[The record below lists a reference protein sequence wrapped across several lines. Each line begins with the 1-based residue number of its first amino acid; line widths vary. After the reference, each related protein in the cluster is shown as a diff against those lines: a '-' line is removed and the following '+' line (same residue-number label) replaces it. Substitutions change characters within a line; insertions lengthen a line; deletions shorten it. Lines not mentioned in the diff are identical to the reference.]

1 MPGRGIVL
9 HNLPRWRFRD
19 SDRAKQFNPV
29 FLSRKRKRGQMLGRL
44 SAEPADEATTMT
56 EGTLSLH
63 LRNDLSELATLSRN
77 LEEFA
82 TSLGLAK
89 RTLFQL
95 NLVIDELVTNI
106 INYAYRDDAEHRI
119 TVIVRLDQGF
129 LIIRL
134 EDDGIPFNPVLS
146 DAPDCSCP
154 VERRAIGKLGI
165 HLARQ
170 FADDLVYERYG
181 NRNILTIT
189 KRVREDHLAEDPQK
203 GRSN

>member
-1 MPGRGIVL
+1 M
-9 HNLPRWRFRD
+9 
-19 SDRAKQFNPV
+19 A
-29 FLSRKRKRGQMLGRL
+29 
-44 SAEPADEATTMT
+44 MT

-63 LRNDLSELATLSRN
+63 LRNDLSELTTLSRS

-82 TSLGLAK
+82 TALGLSK

-119 TVIVRLDQGF
+119 SVIVRLEEGL

-134 EDDGIPFNPVLS
+134 EDDGVPFNPVLS
-146 DAPDCSCP
+146 DVPDCSCP
-154 VERRAIGKLGI
+154 VERRVVGKLGI

-170 FADDLVYERYG
+170 FADELVYERCD
-181 NRNILTIT
+181 NRNVLTIT
-189 KRVREDHLAEDPQK
+189 KRVRKDQPAASPQESRK
-203 GRSN
+203 N

>member
-1 MPGRGIVL
+1 M
-9 HNLPRWRFRD
+9 
-19 SDRAKQFNPV
+19 S
-29 FLSRKRKRGQMLGRL
+29 
-44 SAEPADEATTMT
+44 

-63 LRNDLSELATLSRN
+63 LRNDLSELVTLSRN

-82 TSLGLAK
+82 TSLGLSK

-119 TVIVRLDQGF
+119 TVIVRFEEGSF
-129 LIIRL
+129 VIRV

-146 DAPDCSCP
+146 EVPDCSRP
-154 VERRAIGKLGI
+154 VERRVVGKLGI

-170 FADDLVYERYG
+170 FADDLVYERFG
-181 NRNILTIT
+181 NKNVLTIT
-189 KRVREDHLAEDPQK
+189 KRVREDQRAEGPHK

>member
-1 MPGRGIVL
+1 
-9 HNLPRWRFRD
+9 
-19 SDRAKQFNPV
+19 
-29 FLSRKRKRGQMLGRL
+29 MLGRL
-44 SAEPADEATTMT
+44 PAQPADEAKAMT

-63 LRNDLSELATLSRN
+63 LRNDLSELATLSGN
-77 LEEFA
+77 LEAFA
-82 TSLGLAK
+82 TSLGLSK

-95 NLVIDELVTNI
+95 NLVVDELVTNI
-106 INYAYRDDAEHRI
+106 INYAYRDHAEHRI
-119 TVIVRLDQGF
+119 SVIVKLERGL
-129 LIIRL
+129 LTIRL

-170 FADDLVYERYG
+170 FADDLVYERHG

-189 KRVREDHLAEDPQK
+189 KRLTEDQRAEDPRK

>member
-1 MPGRGIVL
+1 VL
-9 HNLPRWRFRD
+9 GP
-19 SDRAKQFNPV
+19 
-29 FLSRKRKRGQMLGRL
+29 L
-44 SAEPADEATTMT
+44 SAEPADEAKAMT
-56 EGTLSLH
+56 EGTLSLD
-63 LRNDLSELATLSRN
+63 LRNDLSELAALSQS

-82 TSLGLAK
+82 TSLGLSK

-106 INYAYRDDAEHRI
+106 ITYAYRDHAEHRI
-119 TVIVRLDQGF
+119 TVVVRLEQGF
-129 LIIRL
+129 LMIRL

-170 FADDLVYERYG
+170 FADDLVYERHG

-189 KRVREDHLAEDPQK
+189 KRVREDQLAEDPRK

>member
-1 MPGRGIVL
+1 LAER
-9 HNLPRWRFRD
+9 
-19 SDRAKQFNPV
+19 
-29 FLSRKRKRGQMLGRL
+29 SR
-44 SAEPADEATTMT
+44 EATAMS

-82 TSLGLAK
+82 TSLGLST

-106 INYAYRDDAEHRI
+106 INYAYRDDAEHWI
-119 TVIVRLDQGF
+119 TVIVRFEEGSLV
-129 LIIRL
+129 IRV
-134 EDDGIPFNPVLS
+134 EDDGIPFNPILS
-146 DAPDCSCP
+146 EVPDCSCP
-154 VERRAIGKLGI
+154 VERRVVGKLGI

-170 FADDLVYERYG
+170 FADGLVYERCG
-181 NRNILTIT
+181 NRNILTLT
-189 KRVREDHLAEDPQK
+189 KRVSKDQLAKSPQK